1 MAANPSFGGV
11 EPKLETLV
19 FPHQR
24 RSEVHAEWSGAVSH
38 GCGKVSDTRGLHK
51 DPALANWSQ
60 NFTPWA

>member
-24 RSEVHAEWSGAVSH
+24 RSEVHAEWSGVMSDDY
-38 GCGKVSDTRGLHK
+38 GKVSGTRRLHK
-51 DPALANWSQ
+51 EPASASWSQ
-60 NFTPWA
+60 ICTR